1 MVVSVVAVRNGAGEV
16 VRNLDHHWERLFD
29 PLTTHRGTR
38 AGTTLDGCDPGIHTR
53 AVLRIC
59 NGVGRQS
66 IPMVGQWV
74 CTSMNIAK
82 QVYNRMHNRMHGR
95 GAVTMTSAACRGGY
109 RQSDALARIRTP
121 VNVRG
126 HNRHAGA
133 LQRRT

>member
-29 PLTTHRGTR
+29 PLTTHRGT
-38 AGTTLDGCDPGIHTR
+38 GSYTGGDHTGCDPGIHTR

-95 GAVTMTSAACRGGY
+95 GAVTMTSAACRGGGS
-109 RQSDALARIRTP
+109 RSTAGRRIQTE
-121 VNVRG
+121 
-126 HNRHAGA
+126 
-133 LQRRT
+133 